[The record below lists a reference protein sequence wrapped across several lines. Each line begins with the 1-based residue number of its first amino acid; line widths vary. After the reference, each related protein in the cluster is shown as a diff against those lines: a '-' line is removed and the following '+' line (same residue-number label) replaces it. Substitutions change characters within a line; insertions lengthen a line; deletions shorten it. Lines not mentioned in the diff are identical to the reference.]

1 MGSSET
7 DKPAKEPKT
16 PPPPSTQEQ
25 ALATSTATV
34 NAEWPGY
41 QAYSPIPPHGFLAS
55 SPQPHPYMW
64 GVQHIMPPY
73 GTPHPYMAMYPHG
86 GMYAHPSIP
95 PSSYPFSPFAMAPN
109 GVAEASGN
117 TPASTDG
124 NSKPPEGKDKLPIK
138 RSRGSLRSLNM
149 ITGKSTEE
157 CKTGPS
163 ASGAC
168 SKSVKANFLAKRSST
183 SCFSGVYGYLFLL
196 NLESAVN
203 RFTTMLAGVRLCTPD
218 PCHAVPLAGFQIVDL
233 LSVVLVSLLA
243 ADSVVY
249 AESAS
254 DGSSEGTDE
263 NSQNGFEHSHFGN
276 LPATYS
282 TSLSLPKH
290 HFHLVLRHHD
300 SPVKSGGRQEAS
312 EGKIKFSCQPLNV
325 TGTEIKELLF
335 PITVAE
341 ACPNGSSTQVAQ
353 NGVRGA
359 PHALVNHAMPIMA
372 MTAPGALSPVPGPAT
387 NLNIGMDYWGS
398 PALSTMPAIRGKAP
412 SAPVAAGIV
421 PAGSRDN
428 LQPQLWLQAECDE
441 LAQRAESLKEE
452 NANLRSE
459 LNHFRSKYEK
469 LVAEN
474 TTLKE
479 RLGETT
485 KDLGSSQPDE
495 RAVTETQ
502 ESSKTDEV
510 PNGA

>member
-25 ALATSTATV
+25 SLATSTATV

-41 QAYSPIPPHGFLAS
+41 QAYSPIPPHGFLPS

-117 TPASTDG
+117 TPASADG
-124 NSKPPEGKDKLPIK
+124 NSKPPEGKEKLPIK

-149 ITGKSTEE
+149 ITGKSNEE

-163 ASGAC
+163 ANGAC
-168 SKSVKANFLAKRSST
+168 SKS
-183 SCFSGVYGYLFLL
+183 
-196 NLESAVN
+196 
-203 RFTTMLAGVRLCTPD
+203 
-218 PCHAVPLAGFQIVDL
+218 
-233 LSVVLVSLLA
+233 
-243 ADSVVY
+243 

-254 DGSSEGTDE
+254 DGSSEGSDE
-263 NSQNGFEHSHFGN
+263 NSQN
-276 LPATYS
+276 
-282 TSLSLPKH
+282 
-290 HFHLVLRHHD
+290 D

-312 EGKIKFSCQPLNV
+312 E
-325 TGTEIKELLF
+325 
-335 PITVAE
+335 AE
-341 ACPNGSSTQVAQ
+341 ACQNGSSTQVAQ
-353 NGVRGA
+353 NGVPGA

-398 PALSTMPAIRGKAP
+398 PALSTMPAIRGKVL
-412 SAPVAAGIV
+412 SAPVAAGMV
-421 PAGSRDN
+421 PAGSQDN
-428 LQPQLWLQAECDE
+428 LQPQLWLQDEREVKRQRRKQSNRESARRSRLRKQAECDE

-459 LNHFRSKYEK
+459 LNRFRSKYEK
-469 LVAEN
+469 LVVEN

-510 PNGA
+510 QNGA